1 MAVAGKAS
9 ASITVV
15 LSMGKKSG
23 EEGKRGKKKKNG
35 TEGDTKTGR
44 EIAIGASSAAIRHG
58 LKEVFKEIED
68 HGDHGLFVQDNTG
81 RNAHAGAKGTGG
93 KALGDATGGNPD
105 PGAIGLGLTLGID
118 GRSGG

>member
-1 MAVAGKAS
+1 
-9 ASITVV
+9 
-15 LSMGKKSG
+15 MGKKRRK
-23 EEGKRGKKKKNG
+23 EGKRRREEKRKKNG
-35 TEGDTKTGR
+35 TEGGTDKGR